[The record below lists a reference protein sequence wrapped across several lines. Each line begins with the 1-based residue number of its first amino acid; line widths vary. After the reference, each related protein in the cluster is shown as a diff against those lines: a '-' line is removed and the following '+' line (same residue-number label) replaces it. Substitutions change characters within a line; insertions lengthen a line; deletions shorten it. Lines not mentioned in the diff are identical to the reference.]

1 MKNYVIQQGDTFSSL
16 ARQFK
21 LKNENVLKTYHNL
34 NCPAGDVMQEPI
46 PGKSILIPDDPE
58 LTNEETDPQD
68 SAAPSSQDDSAD
80 NTSQND
86 TSSSETQNERQA
98 YEKEQGKPNKKQES
112 KDQKQES
119 GGSDPHEGKYFIVQK
134 GTVQC
139 NQGFKFPKFKVTSQQ
154 KHYWNNA
161 EGQADYLAVTEDD
174 LQFDPPTQPFGQC
187 KLKPSAGGYLPCAYA
202 PAGKWQKPYEK
213 VKIMGKNC
221 LTEIS
226 ELMCSTG
233 GKITILKHGQQTEVS
248 KSHAANADSR
258 EQQVYNPVV
267 DFDEFKEEN
276 EENEAEAW

>member
-21 LKNENVLKTYHNL
+21 LKNEATLKTYHNL
-34 NCPAGDVMQEPI
+34 HCSEEDVMQEPI
-46 PGKSILIPDDPE
+46 PGKKILIPEDPQLMAE
-58 LTNEETDPQD
+58 EKDSQNTDSPSDQNEEN
-68 SAAPSSQDDSAD
+68 SSENAIQNEESSELAQSGD
-80 NTSQND
+80 NTSDKAEDKKKNKDKQEN
-86 TSSSETQNERQA
+86 SSS
-98 YEKEQGKPNKKQES
+98 
-112 KDQKQES
+112 S
-119 GGSDPHEGKYFIVQK
+119 GPHEGKYFVIQK

-139 NQGFKFPKFKVTSQQ
+139 NQGFKFPKFKVTSQK

-174 LQFDPPTQPFGQC
+174 LQFDPPAQPFGQC
-187 KLKPSAGGYLPCAYA
+187 KLKPTSGGYLPCAYA
-202 PAGKWQKPYEK
+202 AAGKWQKPYEK
-213 VKIMGKNC
+213 VKIAGKSC

-248 KSHAANADSR
+248 NNQVANADSK
-258 EQQVYNPVV
+258 EQQVYNPIVN
-267 DFDEFKEEN
+267 FDEFKEEN